1 MDLLANRSH
10 LAVLSRQDKA
20 LICCRFNGD
29 GDGVPSEK
37 LRRSFVDANHWPTD
51 NGLRAAEA
59 LSELALELEA
69 RTAQDIGAVASF
81 DSKSDLIAFELACD
95 GR

>member
-20 LICCRFNGD
+20 LICCRFND
-29 GDGVPSEK
+29 SGDGVPSEK
-37 LRRSFVDANHWPTD
+37 LRQSFVDANHWPTE
-51 NGLRAAEA
+51 NGLRAAETLTA
-59 LSELALELEA
+59 LALELEA
-69 RTAQDIGAVASF
+69 KTARDIWAVARF